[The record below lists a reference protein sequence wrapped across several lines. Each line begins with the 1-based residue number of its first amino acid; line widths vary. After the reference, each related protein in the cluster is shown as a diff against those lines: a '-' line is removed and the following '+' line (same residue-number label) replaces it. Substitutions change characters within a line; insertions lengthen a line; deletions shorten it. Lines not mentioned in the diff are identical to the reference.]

1 MDPVVYFPNHA
12 DFNSITHKLRSHIL
26 AKSSRA
32 NKTYQIIII
41 TVDTMQYLTLVLL
54 LAASFASGTNVRT
67 ETMKKAGGVVPTN
80 GRCLNA
86 GSFADGNH
94 CVKLT
99 GETLKQ
105 FNQHAEIASYDSTYV
120 GQEEWCVCLHDYITM
135 WGKGGGDESACSA
148 AALASSE

>member
-1 MDPVVYFPNHA
+1 
-12 DFNSITHKLRSHIL
+12 
-26 AKSSRA
+26 
-32 NKTYQIIII
+32 
-41 TVDTMQYLTLVLL
+41 MQYFTLVFL

-67 ETMKKAGGVVPTN
+67 ETMKKAGGAVPAN

-86 GSFADGNH
+86 GPFADGNH

-148 AALASSE
+148 AALASSD

>member
-12 DFNSITHKLRSHIL
+12 DFNSITHKLRSPSSQ
-26 AKSSRA
+26 SSRA
-32 NKTYQIIII
+32 NRTYQIIII